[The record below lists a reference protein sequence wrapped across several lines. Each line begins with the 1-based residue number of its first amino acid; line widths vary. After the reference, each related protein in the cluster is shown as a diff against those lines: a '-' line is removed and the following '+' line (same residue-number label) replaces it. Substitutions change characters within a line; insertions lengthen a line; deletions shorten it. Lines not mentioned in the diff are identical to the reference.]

1 MVLWRVKRE
10 VWEWRGKKLKGELEL
25 ELECLNSPVSLQY
38 NISPQS
44 GEAPKSR
51 SLERK
56 QQDPIVLTKWR
67 HSTYVLDL
75 NDKVRHG
82 YKDCWV
88 WLLWL
93 LLQVFHVVNP
103 RVLTRLSVQQKAYK
117 SKRWCVVPE
126 KGTFTTCV
134 NVIRQPKLFLHRF
147 RSQANVH
154 TAG

>member
-1 MVLWRVKRE
+1 MVLWRVRGE
-10 VWEWRGKKLKGELEL
+10 VEERKETEPERQLQEIQRLSFS
-25 ELECLNSPVSLQY
+25 CLCLSPQY

-82 YKDCWV
+82 DEARKRFAARDASPSGV
-88 WLLWL
+88 W
-93 LLQVFHVVNP
+93 
-103 RVLTRLSVQQKAYK
+103 S
-117 SKRWCVVPE
+117 
-126 KGTFTTCV
+126 
-134 NVIRQPKLFLHRF
+134 
-147 RSQANVH
+147 
-154 TAG
+154 